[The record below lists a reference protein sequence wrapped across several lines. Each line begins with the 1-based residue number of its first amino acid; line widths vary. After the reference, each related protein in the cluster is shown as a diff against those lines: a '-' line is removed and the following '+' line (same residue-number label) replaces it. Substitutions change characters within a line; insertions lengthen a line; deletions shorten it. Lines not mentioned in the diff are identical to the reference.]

1 MSKTLAPREMATQ
14 VSPEAQLQLCYC
26 LPTPARS
33 RGPVLPWACHLLESH
48 HVPACRACLPCL
60 PADDSNAFLAAVAA
74 ASMDAKANGQ
84 GVAVLVP
91 AGRYKITK
99 VLVINQSYVVLRGKG
114 VSPPASPLLA

>member
-1 MSKTLAPREMATQ
+1 MTPRWNGSFAHTPVDSCAGLSLLASHHIT
-14 VSPEAQLQLCYC
+14 C
-26 LPTPARS
+26 LP
-33 RGPVLPWACHLLESH
+33 GLPG
-48 HVPACRACLPCL
+48 L

-74 ASMDAKANGQ
+74 ASKDAKANGQ

-114 VSPPASPLLA
+114 VSPPTSPLLA